1 MRKLKLAAAIS
12 LMLLISILSISTAD
26 NSKADTK
33 KIKLNTKEVTL
44 RIGEKKKIKVKTDLK
59 VKWKS
64 GNKKIATV
72 NNKGIVKAKKAG
84 IVRIT
89 VSARKDKNIKTVC
102 KVIVK
107 EMNNTEQVDNTD
119 ADTLHKD
126 GKVVQINDA
135 NRPAPG
141 NYWLITNL
149 KIISITSKT
158 DGIATIRLQSTKED
172 NPGIPTDINYVET
185 DADISGI
192 AGLVVGDT
200 VFISNTFGM
209 SQFETKDD
217 VMYITNFPKISKQ

>member
-1 MRKLKLAAAIS
+1 MRKLKLVAVIS
-12 LMLLISILSISTAD
+12 LMFLISIPSISAAD
-26 NSKADTK
+26 NSRADTK
-33 KIKLNTKEVTL
+33 KIKLNTKEITL
-44 RIGEKKKIKVKTDLK
+44 RIGEKKKIKVETNLK

-64 GNKKIATV
+64 GSKKIATV
-72 NNKGIVKAKKAG
+72 NNKGVVKAKKAG
-84 IVRIT
+84 TVRIT
-89 VSARKDKNIKTVC
+89 VSAKKDKKIKAVC

-107 EMNNTEQVDNTD
+107 EMNNTEQVD
-119 ADTLHKD
+119 DT
-126 GKVVQINDA
+126 VVQINDA

>member
-1 MRKLKLAAAIS
+1 MRKLRFAVIVS
-12 LMLLISILSISTAD
+12 LILVMGIFTANNSEASTKRIRLD
-26 NSKADTK
+26 K
-33 KIKLNTKEVTL
+33 KEITL
-44 RIGEKKKIKVKTDLK
+44 RIGEKKKIKVETNLK

-64 GNKKIATV
+64 GSKKIATV

-84 IVRIT
+84 TVRIT
-89 VSARKDKNIKTVC
+89 VSAKKDKKIKSVC

-107 EMNNTEQVDNTD
+107 EMNNTEQVD
-119 ADTLHKD
+119 DT
-126 GKVVQINDA
+126 VVQINDA

-158 DGIATIRLQSTKED
+158 DGIAAIRLQSTKED
-172 NPGIPTDINYVET
+172 NSGIPTDINYVET

-192 AGLVVGDT
+192 AGLAVGDT

>member
-1 MRKLKLAAAIS
+1 MRKLRFAVIVS
-12 LMLLISILSISTAD
+12 LILVMGIFTANNSEASTKRIRLD
-26 NSKADTK
+26 K
-33 KIKLNTKEVTL
+33 KEITL
-44 RIGEKKKIKVKTDLK
+44 RIGEKKKIKVETNLK

-64 GNKKIATV
+64 GSKKIATV
-72 NNKGIVKAKKAG
+72 NNKGVVKAKKAG
-84 IVRIT
+84 TVRIT
-89 VSARKDKNIKTVC
+89 VSAKKDKKIKAVC

-107 EMNNTEQVDNTD
+107 EMNNTEQVD
-119 ADTLHKD
+119 DT
-126 GKVVQINDA
+126 VVQINDA

>member
-1 MRKLKLAAAIS
+1 MRKLRFAVIVS
-12 LMLLISILSISTAD
+12 LILVMGIFTANNSEASTKRIRLD
-26 NSKADTK
+26 K
-33 KIKLNTKEVTL
+33 KEITL
-44 RIGEKKKIKVKTDLK
+44 CIGEKKKIKVETNLK

-64 GNKKIATV
+64 GSKKIATV
-72 NNKGIVKAKKAG
+72 NNKGVVKAKKAG
-84 IVRIT
+84 TVRIT
-89 VSARKDKNIKTVC
+89 VSAKKDKKIKAVC

-107 EMNNTEQVDNTD
+107 EMNNTEQVD
-119 ADTLHKD
+119 DT
-126 GKVVQINDA
+126 VVQINDA

-158 DGIATIRLQSTKED
+158 DGIAAIRLQSTKED
-172 NPGIPTDINYVET
+172 NSGIPTDINYVET

-192 AGLVVGDT
+192 AGLAVGDT

>member
-1 MRKLKLAAAIS
+1 MRKLRFAVIVS
-12 LMLLISILSISTAD
+12 LILVMGIFTANNSEASTKRIRLD
-26 NSKADTK
+26 K
-33 KIKLNTKEVTL
+33 KEITL
-44 RIGEKKKIKVKTDLK
+44 CIGEKKKIKVETNLK

-64 GNKKIATV
+64 GSKKIATV
-72 NNKGIVKAKKAG
+72 NNKGVVKAKKAG
-84 IVRIT
+84 TVRIT
-89 VSARKDKNIKTVC
+89 VSAKKDKKIKAVC

-107 EMNNTEQVDNTD
+107 EMNNTEQVD
-119 ADTLHKD
+119 DT
-126 GKVVQINDA
+126 VVQINDA

>member
-1 MRKLKLAAAIS
+1 MRKLRFAVIS
-12 LMLLISILSISTAD
+12 LMLFISISSISTT
-26 NSKADTK
+26 NSSKAAVK
-33 KIKLNTKEVTL
+33 KITLNAKKITL
-44 RIGEKKKIKVKTDLK
+44 KIGEKKKLKAKTGLK

-64 GNKKIATV
+64 GSKKIATV
-72 NNKGIVKAKKAG
+72 NNKGVVKAKKAG
-84 IVRIT
+84 TVRIT
-89 VSARKDKNIKTVC
+89 VSAKKDKKIKAVC

-107 EMNNTEQVDNTD
+107 EMNNTEQVD
-119 ADTLHKD
+119 DT
-126 GKVVQINDA
+126 VVQINDA

-158 DGIATIRLQSTKED
+158 DGIAAIRLQSTKED
-172 NPGIPTDINYVET
+172 NSGIPTDINYVET
-185 DADISGI
+185 DADISEI
-192 AGLVVGDT
+192 AGLAVGDT